1 MIPISLLS
9 NLLLFNDH
17 TRPKL
22 INHATKNDDL
32 KFSFYQIPTLELS
45 GQSTT
50 TLFDRMKIECMTNTE
65 SELKQISLGAS

>member
-32 KFSFYQIPTLELS
+32 KFSFYQIPILELPE
-45 GQSTT
+45 QSTT
-50 TLFDRMKIECMTNTE
+50 TLFD
-65 SELKQISLGAS
+65 